1 MTRFASL
8 MEDRAPVRKVIR
20 ALIRAFGLGTYRF
33 RLSIGAVDRP
43 HYGYI
48 IYQAA
53 SLARRLGWSRI
64 SVIEFGVAGGAGLLC
79 MERHAALIEKMMPGV
94 KIEIYGFD
102 TGAGLPPPADYRD
115 LPYHWKGGFFAM
127 DASRLREKLTRA
139 TLILG
144 DVAET
149 VKTFAATYNPAP
161 VGAMSHDLDFYSST
175 AAALDLLRAESA
187 FLAPRI
193 FCYFDD
199 VIGSDHALFTDYT
212 GERLAIAEFN
222 ARNEDIKLSPA
233 YHLRVLDG
241 GQTWKHQI
249 WVAHS
254 FRHPLYNIYV
264 SDEPEQLPI

>member
-1 MTRFASL
+1 MA
-8 MEDRAPVRKVIR
+8 DRAPVRKVIR
-20 ALIRAFGLGTYRF
+20 ALIRKLRLGSYGF
-33 RLSIGAVDRP
+33 RLSIGALERP
-43 HYGYI
+43 HYAYI

-53 SLARRLGWSRI
+53 SLARRLRLPRI
-64 SVIEFGVAGGAGLLC
+64 SVLEFGVAGGGGLLS
-79 MERHAALIEKMMPGV
+79 MERHAAQIEKLIPEV

-115 LPYHWKGGFFAM
+115 LPYHWKGGFFAR
-127 DASRLREKLTRA
+127 DPARLREKLTRA

-161 VGAMSHDLDFYSST
+161 VGGMSQDLDYYSST
-175 AAALDLLRAESA
+175 AAALGLLNAESA

-199 VIGSDHALFTDYT
+199 TIGSDNALFNDHT

-222 ARNEDIKLSPA
+222 AQNETIKLSPA
-233 YHLRVLDG
+233 YHLRILDG
-241 GQTWKHQI
+241 GQAWNHQI
-249 WVAHS
+249 WIAHS
-254 FRHPLYNIYV
+254 FAHPHYNIYV
-264 SDEPEQLPI
+264 SDEPEQLPV

>member
-1 MTRFASL
+1 L
-8 MEDRAPVRKVIR
+8 
-20 ALIRAFGLGTYRF
+20 
-33 RLSIGAVDRP
+33 IGAVERP
-43 HYGYI
+43 HYAYI

-53 SLARRLGWSRI
+53 SLARRLSLPRI
-64 SVIEFGVAGGAGLLC
+64 SVLEFGVAGGAGLLC
-79 MERHAALIEKMMPGV
+79 MERHAARVEKLIPEV

-115 LPYHWKGGFFAM
+115 LPYHWKGAFFAM
-127 DASRLREKLTRA
+127 DPARLREKLTRA

-144 DVAET
+144 DVADT
-149 VKTFAATYNPAP
+149 VRSFLANYKPAP
-161 VGAMSHDLDFYSST
+161 VGAMSYDLDFYSST
-175 AAALDLLRAESA
+175 AAALDILRAESGV
-187 FLAPRI
+187 LAPRI

-199 VIGSDHALFTDYT
+199 TIGSDHALFTDYT

-222 ARNEDIKLSPA
+222 AQNEDIKLSPA

-241 GQTWKHQI
+241 GQAWKHQI

-254 FRHPLYNIYV
+254 FGHPLYNSYV

>member
-1 MTRFASL
+1 MSRFSNL
-8 MEDRAPVRKVIR
+8 MSDRAPVRKVIR
-20 ALIRAFGLGTYRF
+20 FLIRSLRLGTYRF

-43 HYGYI
+43 NYAYI
-48 IYQAA
+48 IHQAA
-53 SLARRLGWSRI
+53 SLARRLGLPRI
-64 SVIEFGVAGGAGLLC
+64 SVLEFGVAGGAGLLW
-79 MERHAALIEKMMPGV
+79 MERHAEQIEKLIPEV

-102 TGAGLPPPADYRD
+102 TGAGLPPPGDYRD
-115 LPYHWKGGFFAM
+115 MPYHWKGGFFAM
-127 DASRLREKLTRA
+127 DAGRLREKLTRA

-149 VKTFAATYNPAP
+149 VKTFTATYNPAP

-175 AAALDLLRAESA
+175 AAALGLLTAESA

-199 VIGSDHALFTDYT
+199 TLGSDNALFNDYT

-222 ARNEDIKLSPA
+222 AQNDAIKLSPA
-233 YHLRVLDG
+233 YHLRILDG
-241 GQTWKHQI
+241 GEAWKHQI

-254 FRHPLYNIYV
+254 FHHPLYNTYV
-264 SDEPEQLPI
+264 SDEPEQLPV

>member
-53 SLARRLGWSRI
+53 SLARRLGLPRI

-79 MERHAALIEKMMPGV
+79 MEHHAARVEDLIPEV

-102 TGAGLPPPADYRD
+102 TGAGLPSPADYRD

-127 DASRLREKLTRA
+127 DPARLREKLTRS
-139 TLILG
+139 TLVLG

-161 VGAMSHDLDFYSST
+161 LGAMSHDLDYYSST
-175 AAALDLLRAESA
+175 AAALDLLKADSA

-199 VIGSDHALFTDYT
+199 TVGSDNALFTDYT

-222 ARNEDIKLSPA
+222 AQNAAIKLSPA
-233 YHLRVLDG
+233 YHLRIRDG
-241 GQTWKHQI
+241 GQAWKHQI
-249 WVAHS
+249 WIAHS
-254 FRHPLYNIYV
+254 FGHPLYNTYV
-264 SDEPEQLPI
+264 SDEPEQLPV